1 MRIRKRSPG
10 VRRDAPLSGAG
21 SAIAAGAAAIVI
33 VIGASGAA
41 QSPGSPGT
49 TGAAGSVGQAEGSG
63 SVDVSRAPG
72 AAPAATETVEAVR
85 AAERRYSANKYDGSG
100 APGSVHFVDR
110 TATSL
115 LVFVAPHAV
124 RHHRAGKLKA
134 PELYTGGIAEV
145 LGERL
150 GASVLSVDG
159 LVPDWGDDWAGRD
172 DKFTRILHGLPPGA
186 IIVDLHGMRDSS
198 ADAPF
203 VLGTG
208 RSTSE
213 TTTALR
219 ASLREELGAEIT
231 DEGRFGAR
239 AGYTVVDHMQ
249 RRDHPA
255 IQIEIAYGARD
266 PETGR
271 LPDTVDRLSAALA
284 ASA

>member
-1 MRIRKRSPG
+1 MRTKNLRPGARRRTNNGGARS
-10 VRRDAPLSGAG
+10 AL
-21 SAIAAGAAAIVI
+21 AIGAAAIVT
-33 VIGASGAA
+33 VVGVSGAA
-41 QSPGSPGT
+41 QSPASS
-49 TGAAGSVGQAEGSG
+49 GSVGSPAQREESG
-63 SVDVSRAPG
+63 NVDVPPAPG
-72 AAPAATETVEAVR
+72 AAPTAAETVEAVS
-85 AAERRYSANKYDGSG
+85 AAERRYRANMYDGAG
-100 APGSVHFVDR
+100 GPGSVQFVDR
-110 TATSL
+110 TATSP

-172 DKFTRILHGLPPGA
+172 DEFTRILHGLPPGA

-198 ADAPF
+198 AEAPF

-208 RSTSE
+208 RSTGE
-213 TTTALR
+213 TTAALR
-219 ASLREELGAEIT
+219 SSLRDTFGADIT

-249 RRDHPA
+249 RRDHTA